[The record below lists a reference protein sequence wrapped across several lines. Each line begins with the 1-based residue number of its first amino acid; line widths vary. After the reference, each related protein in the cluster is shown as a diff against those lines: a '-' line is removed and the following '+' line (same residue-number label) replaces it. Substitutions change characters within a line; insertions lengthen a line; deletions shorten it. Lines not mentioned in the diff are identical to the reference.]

1 MIRPQIAI
9 VAVRLTVRAAAL
21 IVPLVTPLAAQVA
34 AQGAAQGAAPQSPFD
49 RTHAPTL
56 AENPPLTV
64 PVVLTSRLPNGPALH
79 VVEQHELPLV
89 QVTLSIAGGG
99 RLDRDLPGLATFTAN
114 LLDEGAGKRDANALQ
129 SELAFLGAS
138 LSTGANW
145 DATTISLKV
154 ARRNLE
160 AALNLMADVVLRP
173 TFSATEVRRQ
183 RDLRLAALLQQKDQ
197 PGALA
202 NLAFCQT
209 LFPVGH
215 PYRNALG
222 GDSASTA
229 RLDSALV
236 REFHRS
242 GLRPERATF
251 YVVGDLTAADAQRL
265 IGARFRGWVASGVER
280 RPAPVL
286 VAPTPARGLQVILVD
301 KPGAAQSVIIIGTTG
316 LERTSADYAAV
327 EVMNT
332 ILGGSF
338 SSRLMTNLRE
348 TKGYTYGVS
357 SGFAYRPLPG
367 PFTTSSSVR
376 TDVTDSSLVEIFKE
390 LQAIRA
396 TPVSA
401 EELARAKAYLTLA
414 VPGDLESTSQIAG
427 QMAGLANWNLPLA
440 WLREYVTRV
449 NAVSSADVQRVAKQ
463 FLPAENAYVV
473 VVGDLSRIRSGIEA
487 LALGPV
493 TVRAVSTIAHE

>member
-1 MIRPQIAI
+1 MIRRQIALAARL
-9 VAVRLTVRAAAL
+9 VALLVA
-21 IVPLVTPLAAQVA
+21 PLVVAIAAPLAAQ
-34 AQGAAQGAAPQSPFD
+34 QSSVD
-49 RTHAPTL
+49 RTRPPAL

-64 PVVLTSRLPNGPALH
+64 PTVATSRLPNGPALH

-89 QVTLSIAGGG
+89 HVTLTFAGGG

-145 DATTISLKV
+145 DVTTLSLKV

-160 AALNLMADVVLRP
+160 PALDLMADVVMRP
-173 TFSATEVRRQ
+173 TFAANEVRRQ
-183 RDLRLAALLQQKDQ
+183 RDLRLAALMQQQDQ

-202 NLAFCQT
+202 NLAFSQA
-209 LFPVGH
+209 LFPAGH
-215 PYRNALG
+215 PYRNSLG

-229 RLDSALV
+229 RLDSAVV
-236 REFHRS
+236 REFQRGS
-242 GLRPERATF
+242 LRPERATF

-265 IGARFRGWVASGVER
+265 LGARFRNWAASGAER

-286 VAPTPARGLQVILVD
+286 VAATPPQGIQVILVD
-301 KPGAAQSVIIIGTTG
+301 KPGAAQSVVIVGTTG
-316 LERTSADYAAV
+316 LERTNGDYAAA

-348 TKGYTYGVS
+348 TKGYTYGVN

-367 PFTTSSSVR
+367 PFSANSGVR
-376 TDVTDSSLVEIFKE
+376 TNVTDSSLVELFKE
-390 LQAIRA
+390 LRAIRDA
-396 TPVSA
+396 PVSA
-401 EELARAKAYLTLA
+401 EELMRAKAYITLA
-414 VPGDLESTSQIAG
+414 VPGDLETTSQIAG
-427 QMAGLANWNLPLA
+427 EMAALANWNLPLA
-440 WLREYVTRV
+440 YLREYVARV
-449 NAVSSADVQRVAKQ
+449 DAVTTADVQRVARQ
-463 FLPAENAYVV
+463 YLPAQNAYVV
-473 VVGDLSRIRSGIEA
+473 IVGDLARIRSSIDA

-493 TVRAVSTIAHE
+493 TVREVRSLVHE